1 MSAEKLGRR
10 KKKDIQHKE
19 LSEAEREVFDD
30 VIGLIG
36 KIPEIRNGKTEVNL
50 GIERDEIVD
59 IIKWE
64 RLSGMFDG
72 SSGLNFLLEHEAEVY
87 LKARRIGSLLDFV
100 VRNAENGFSVQ
111 ASVLGSD
118 AGITSRRDGFV
129 ITAADTSTGISTNAS
144 FIPVK
149 IPPAS
154 SATEFLNWV
163 NQVGGRFVD
172 QLNQEPTLNQLK
184 LTQSLI
190 DHAMHPEKPIPLS
203 LHYFSRSGKFR
214 TKGFR
219 RA

>member
-1 MSAEKLGRR
+1 
-10 KKKDIQHKE
+10 
-19 LSEAEREVFDD
+19 
-30 VIGLIG
+30 
-36 KIPEIRNGKTEVNL
+36 
-50 GIERDEIVD
+50 
-59 IIKWE
+59 
-64 RLSGMFDG
+64 MFDG